1 MQGMKG
7 YIFKITCRTNSAPF
21 STKIQRPSVRSMG
34 DKKTTLGVGVVG
46 SAQLGVGLGWRF
58 SNQKKEAEQQLEEEE
73 EKEKLTSF
81 FLNDDVATVLQH
93 LIDRTFDTAY
103 SRCHSRG

>member
-81 FLNDDVATVLQH
+81 FLNDDVATVLRH
-93 LIDRTFDTAY
+93 WIDRTFDNAY
-103 SRCHSRG
+103 SRCHSMG

>member
-1 MQGMKG
+1 MQGLKG
-7 YIFKITCRTNSAPF
+7 YIFKITCSTNSAPF

-73 EKEKLTSF
+73 KEKLTSF
-81 FLNDDVATVLQH
+81 FLNDDVATVLRH
-93 LIDRTFDTAY
+93 WIDRTFDNAY